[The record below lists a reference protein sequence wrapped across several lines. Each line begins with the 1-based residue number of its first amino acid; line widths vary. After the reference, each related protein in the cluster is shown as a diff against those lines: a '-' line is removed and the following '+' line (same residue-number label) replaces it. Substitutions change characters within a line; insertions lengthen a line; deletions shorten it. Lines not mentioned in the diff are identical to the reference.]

1 MRTFG
6 DTRVKLGQRPG
17 LRRAGG
23 ALFGLLL
30 AAMPAVADTFVFD
43 GNTAQ
48 SFVASSSGEYQIT
61 AFGAAGGNEAGTGV
75 GGKGAEIG
83 GEFALTAGEI
93 LNIYVGGAG
102 NFGGNGGGGGGGSF
116 VTTGGNALLVAGA
129 GGGAGNFENGG
140 DGQISASSSQGGSGG
155 PFNRGDG
162 GGGGGFTSDGG
173 DSDGGDNNGDGG
185 KGFPTLTGGAGKSFG
200 GGGAGGF
207 GGGGGGGFV
216 GGGGGGGYSGGDGG
230 IDGGGGGGSFN
241 GGADPI
247 LIAGENSGNG
257 SVIIT
262 RIGDITPEPFP
273 CALIGGSLLA
283 LCVWRARR
291 RPAQSL
297 PSEADLAD

>member
-1 MRTFG
+1 MRIFLY
-6 DTRVKLGQRPG
+6 DTRVKLGQKPG
-17 LRRAGG
+17 PWWAGG
-23 ALFGLLL
+23 ALLGLLL

-43 GNTAQ
+43 RNTAQ

-61 AFGAAGGNEAGTGV
+61 AFGAAGGNEAGTRV

-140 DGQISASSSQGGSGG
+140 DGQISASSSQGGAGG

-162 GGGGGFTSDGG
+162 GGGFTSDGG
-173 DSDGGDNNGDGG
+173 DSNGGDNNGDGG

-207 GGGGGGGFV
+207 GGGGGGFV

-230 IDGGGGGGSFN
+230 IDGGDGGGSFN

-247 LIAGENSGNG
+247 LMAGENSGNG

-262 RIGDITPEPFP
+262 KIEAITPEPFP
-273 CALIGGSLLA
+273 GALICGSLLA
-283 LCVWRARR
+283 LCVWQGRR
-291 RPAQSL
+291 RRTQRL
-297 PSEADLAD
+297 PSEADFAD